1 MTGFQ
6 AAKPLGTVV
15 EVLQS
20 TSVLLTSYS
29 FFGDA
34 KYMTAIV

>member
-15 EVLQS
+15 GEGAVRFCFADVLFK
-20 TSVLLTSYS
+20 L
-29 FFGDA
+29 
-34 KYMTAIV
+34 

>member
-15 EVLQS
+15 GEGAGRGRFADVLFK
-20 TSVLLTSYS
+20 L
-29 FFGDA
+29 
-34 KYMTAIV
+34 